1 MWLKSIPVVFPPN
14 RICNSG
20 MRACIFAFMVVS
32 CSWQPK
38 VQRFFLQW
46 HASGKQAVLVHVSAC
61 GGDKDIAQRV
71 ADGLKTHL
79 DSIGK
84 ADKEEALQMRD
95 LLIAEELQKRWQ
107 DSNST
112 SSSASQSSGGPHS
125 AVRRQ
130 QSSDNA
136 RFRGKATVTK
146 FTKQPPIVKK
156 KKGDERKVMLLQLKR
171 PHFEAIKSERKRWE
185 GRPLFARGK
194 DDRCVPWKQRHLAT
208 EGRVIKFQCGPPPTL
223 DMQIAEVRCFLPNSL
238 SSIPPE
244 QAMVEELG
252 AGLLPDAKDVHARV
266 AIYHEIYGKDICA
279 KGFVAMRLKWPDA
292 AKMVNDVETKAKQ
305 LIEKRREMFELV
317 ADENYAGAAAAKKEF
332 WKMEERL
339 SADCTE
345 GLSHHVDAQKSSQ
358 NSPSENAETRAKI
371 LVKQLLEKW
380 KEMDEL
386 FAARNYAGAAATK
399 EEVRKMEER
408 LSADITT
415 L

>member
-1 MWLKSIPVVFPPN
+1 
-14 RICNSG
+14 
-20 MRACIFAFMVVS
+20 
-32 CSWQPK
+32 
-38 VQRFFLQW
+38 
-46 HASGKQAVLVHVSAC
+46 
-61 GGDKDIAQRV
+61 
-71 ADGLKTHL
+71 
-79 DSIGK
+79 
-84 ADKEEALQMRD
+84 
-95 LLIAEELQKRWQ
+95 
-107 DSNST
+107 
-112 SSSASQSSGGPHS
+112 
-125 AVRRQ
+125 
-130 QSSDNA
+130 
-136 RFRGKATVTK
+136 
-146 FTKQPPIVKK
+146 
-156 KKGDERKVMLLQLKR
+156 
-171 PHFEAIKSERKRWE
+171 
-185 GRPLFARGK
+185 
-194 DDRCVPWKQRHLAT
+194 
-208 EGRVIKFQCGPPPTL
+208 
-223 DMQIAEVRCFLPNSL
+223 
-238 SSIPPE
+238 
-244 QAMVEELG
+244 
-252 AGLLPDAKDVHARV
+252 
-266 AIYHEIYGKDICA
+266 
-279 KGFVAMRLKWPDA
+279 MRLKWPDA